1 METACLTE
9 TLEGVDFGAAGLG
22 VVGHHIVKVAIM
34 SSANEKVI
42 EERSD
47 SVD

>member
-1 METACLTE
+1 METACFTE
-9 TLEGVDFGAAGLG
+9 SLEGVDFGAAGFG